1 LPIVSYKEKLVNS
14 LKPVIDV
21 VISGWGSYIPIY
33 RISVEEIARIWGKSP
48 KHFREE
54 LLIDE
59 KAVAGLDEDVATI
72 SVESAKNAIQRAGL
86 NPKQLGAVFVG
97 TESKPY
103 AVKPTGT
110 IVAEAIG
117 ATPRILSADFE
128 FACKAGTECLQ
139 CCVALVGSGMINY
152 GLAIGAD
159 TAQGAPSDPL
169 EYSAGCGG
177 TALIVGSKTHEKEP
191 VALLEGSVSY
201 VTDTPDFW
209 RRPKRDYPSHAEAFT
224 GEPTYFNHVISATKL
239 LMEELSLKPSDFQYV
254 VFHQP
259 NGKFPLKAAK
269 LLGFKKEQVEPGL
282 LVPYIGNLY
291 AGSSLTGLSAILDI
305 ARPGDRVLL
314 TSFGS
319 GAGSDSFSF
328 VVQDGI
334 ISKRDRAPKVMDY
347 IKRKRNI
354 DYALYCKFRR
364 KIVF

>member
-1 LPIVSYKEKLVNS
+1 MVSVKPI
-14 LKPVIDV
+14 IDV
-21 VISGWGSYIPIY
+21 AISGWGSYIPMY
-33 RISVEEIARIWGKSP
+33 RIAVEEIARVWGKSP

-59 KAVAGLDEDVATI
+59 KAVAGIDEDVATI
-72 SVESAKNAIQRAGL
+72 SVEASKNALNRASL
-86 NPKQLGAVFVG
+86 NPKELGAVFVG

-117 ATPRILSADFE
+117 ATPRVLSADME

-139 CCVALVGSGMINY
+139 CCIGLVGSGMINY

-159 TAQGAPSDPL
+159 TAQGAPADPL

-177 TALIVGSKTHEKEP
+177 TALIVGRKDKEKEP
-191 VALLEGSVSY
+191 VAILEGSVSY

-224 GEPTYFNHVISATKL
+224 GEPAYFTHITSATNL
-239 LMEELSLKPSDFQYV
+239 LLEELSLMSTDFKYA

-259 NGKFPLKAAK
+259 NGKFPLSAAK
-269 LLGFKKEQVEPGL
+269 ILGFKKEQVEPGL

-291 AGSSLTGLSAILDI
+291 AGSSLTGFSAILDV
-305 ARPGDRVLL
+305 AAPGDRVLL
-314 TSFGS
+314 VSFGS
-319 GAGSDSFSF
+319 GAGSDAFSF
-328 VVQDGI
+328 VVQEGVRT
-334 ISKRDRAPKVMDY
+334 KRDMASKVMDY
-347 IKRKRNI
+347 IKRKQNI
-354 DYALYCKFRR
+354 DYAIYCKFRG
-364 KIVF
+364 KIVL